1 MNDGLLHFAL
11 REWRGHFL
19 NPIALV
25 VQACVGAVLGV
36 SGPFGTQ
43 DTVAFLP
50 RIFYW
55 ILVVYSTYGIGLFGL
70 TVLQNT
76 MSKAP
81 LWLQC
86 LSSGVLNGIV
96 ISLFIVSLNLFLFG
110 PTSMPN
116 GVWPFVFRV
125 FLIAC
130 FVTAAG
136 ATIVRLVVERT
147 QVPAVPE
154 KSSVALF
161 NRLPI
166 EKRGPLVALSVEDHY
181 VRIKTTVG
189 ETMVL
194 MRLSD
199 AIGETGDTRGDQVHR
214 SHWVAY
220 DHVVSARREG
230 DRAILTMSD
239 SSEVPVSRANL
250 KKIREAGLLPR

>member
-1 MNDGLLHFAL
+1 M
-11 REWRGHFL
+11 

-25 VQACVGAVLGV
+25 VQVCVGAVLGV

-50 RIFYW
+50 RVLYW
-55 ILVVYSTYGIGLFGL
+55 ILVVYSTYGMGVFGL
-70 TVLQNT
+70 ILTRHAMPN
-76 MSKAP
+76 MP
-81 LWLQC
+81 LWGQSLA
-86 LSSGVLNGIV
+86 SGVLNGVV
-96 ISLFIVSLNLFLFG
+96 ISTFIVSLNLLLFG

-136 ATIVRLVVERT
+136 RTIVHLVVEKA
-147 QVPAVPE
+147 QVAVVDEKSAPE
-154 KSSVALF
+154 KSPVALL

-166 EKRGPLVALSVEDHY
+166 EKRAPLVALSVEDHY
-181 VRIKTTVG
+181 VRIKTTAG

-199 AIGETGDTRGDQVHR
+199 AIGETGDTHGDQVHR

-220 DHVVSARREG
+220 EHVVSARREG

-239 SSEVPVSRANL
+239 DSEVPVSRANL